1 MLQRYLAAR
10 YALYCRLAAEAEK
23 DFNETGDA
31 FYERQVY
38 EALAMRKEVS
48 HIMDDLF
55 GKAIAFEIRA
65 DARKW
70 SEEVDIMTIYR
81 AIEKHSA

>member
-10 YALYCRLAAEAEK
+10 YALYCKLIADAEK
-23 DFNETGDA
+23 DFNETGDP
-31 FYERQVY
+31 FYEKQMY

-55 GKAIAFEIRA
+55 GKLISFDVKQ

-70 SEEVDIMTIYR
+70 SEEVDIMTIYD
-81 AIEKHSA
+81 AIEKHSK

>member
-10 YALYCRLAAEAEK
+10 YALYYRLVAEAEK
-23 DFNETGDA
+23 DFNETGDP
-31 FYERQVY
+31 FYEKQMY
-38 EALAMRKEVS
+38 EALAMRTEVS

-55 GKAIAFEIRA
+55 GKTIAFEIRA

-70 SEEVDIMTIYR
+70 SEEVDIMTIYD
-81 AIEKHSA
+81 AIEKHSK